1 MIKET
6 LEEAAQRIAYDST
19 EANKG
24 FPSIEMF
31 KAGAKWQAERMYS
44 EKELL
49 LIVEKTLIQYTD
61 IVLADIPDGFKLFQK
76 L

>member
-49 LIVEKTLIQYTD
+49 LIVEKTLIQYTE
-61 IVLADIPDGFKLFQK
+61 ADIPDGFKLFQK
-76 L
+76 K

>member
-24 FPSIEMF
+24 FPSIAMF
-31 KAGAKWQAERMYS
+31 IAGAKWQAERMYS

-61 IVLADIPDGFKLFQK
+61 IVLADIPDGFKLFK
-76 L
+76 KI

>member
-61 IVLADIPDGFKLFQK
+61 IVLADIPNGFKLFQK
-76 L
+76 K

>member
-76 L
+76 K

>member
-6 LEEAAQRIAYDST
+6 LEEAAERIAYDST

-24 FPSIEMF
+24 FPSMEMF

-61 IVLADIPDGFKLFQK
+61 IVLADIPNGFKLFK
-76 L
+76 KI